1 MGSVETSKKIFAEM
15 TSFQLAVSVFLA
27 AVYFVE
33 AFLLPRNQKE
43 KKYCPD
49 YVKWRSIF
57 KFTFG
62 VGDDWNF
69 LLVAKCIETVA
80 RVTYISF
87 FCFDQSLAA
96 EAAFSIVRKVEK
108 SVNLFH
114 FF

>member
-1 MGSVETSKKIFAEM
+1 
-15 TSFQLAVSVFLA
+15 
-27 AVYFVE
+27 
-33 AFLLPRNQKE
+33 
-43 KKYCPD
+43 
-49 YVKWRSIF
+49 
-57 KFTFG
+57 
-62 VGDDWNF
+62 

-114 FF
+114 FFFENII

>member
-1 MGSVETSKKIFAEM
+1 
-15 TSFQLAVSVFLA
+15 
-27 AVYFVE
+27 
-33 AFLLPRNQKE
+33 LPRIR
-43 KKYCPD
+43 KKRNIVQTMFSGGP
-49 YVKWRSIF
+49 F

-108 SVNLFH
+108 SVNLLSFLKI
-114 FF
+114 

>member
-1 MGSVETSKKIFAEM
+1 MLSVY
-15 TSFQLAVSVFLA
+15 LA
-27 AVYFVE
+27 AVYFIRG
-33 AFLLPRNQKE
+33 FFYLGIRKKRNIVQT
-43 KKYCPD
+43 YG
-49 YVKWRSIF
+49 KWRSIF
-57 KFTFG
+57 KFTLG

-108 SVNLFH
+108 SVNLLSFLKI
-114 FF
+114 